1 LTLLFQ
7 GLFMITYKPE
17 KNVIDSLHEY
27 GRLPIVDYLSCTQYE
42 EPVVDYIVS
51 GNCIGELST
60 LTGRSYNCVITA
72 DAHSQVYVLKDG
84 IIRRAMELSPDPIVG
99 SVLSNSLN

>member
-1 LTLLFQ
+1 
-7 GLFMITYKPE
+7 MITYEPE
-17 KNVIDSLHEY
+17 KNVIESLHEY
-27 GRLPIVDYLSCTQYE
+27 GRLPIVDYLSSTQYE

-60 LTGRSYNCVITA
+60 LTGRFYNCVITA
-72 DAHSQVYVLKDG
+72 EAHSQVYVLKDR

>member
-1 LTLLFQ
+1 
-7 GLFMITYKPE
+7 MITYKPE

-51 GNCIGELST
+51 GNCIGEV
-60 LTGRSYNCVITA
+60 R
-72 DAHSQVYVLKDG
+72 
-84 IIRRAMELSPDPIVG
+84 
-99 SVLSNSLN
+99 